1 MFGLASRERDV
12 WASGRWWIY
21 VFMHASLTFLLDMA
35 KAAAT
40 VALGI
45 IAPARGPDGV
55 TRREVFLF
63 GRMVSFFTLLLL
75 HKREGSFRRSFL
87 ILNPKPVRDVG
98 RENCL
103 SSRPC
108 CGIPPKRQ
116 MGTRPIYQA
125 TNEMEGEGW
134 LQTFARN
141 KNEKTAER
149 CVDQCYPRKAHECA
163 LVEEFPVI
171 QVSTDSTRG
180 EKA

>member
-75 HKREGSFRRSFL
+75 QARWSYPQ
-87 ILNPKPVRDVG
+87 ILSNFEPK
-98 RENCL
+98 
-103 SSRPC
+103 
-108 CGIPPKRQ
+108 
-116 MGTRPIYQA
+116 TR
-125 TNEMEGEGW
+125 
-134 LQTFARN
+134 AR
-141 KNEKTAER
+141 
-149 CVDQCYPRKAHECA
+149 CWP
-163 LVEEFPVI
+163 
-171 QVSTDSTRG
+171 
-180 EKA
+180 